1 MFFLKICI
9 YLLDLSSFLQITSSV
24 PQKKDAQEE
33 LEKLQKLIKEE
44 TQKYQDLL
52 KEKGNIL
59 KDISSAKSSLEELKN
74 ENSKAQSTVEE
85 LQDEIEKTENDL
97 DLLRSEKSG
106 LISELNIIKENIS
119 NQKANLSNLEKK
131 LTTSYDSAKCSKKLP
146 EIGINTDLSFNDF
159 ISKYV
164 QVSVSCC
171 DNSSQMENISHRMLD
186 AVCQTSVSHTTANK
200 SCQTVLVPSVSNGN
214 VEGVSNDRKHL
225 DSGSDLNKNL
235 ENALSGL
242 SMKLD
247 SRINVIE
254 DQLRYLCIF
263 VMKILK

>member
-1 MFFLKICI
+1 MLYFSSVFF
-9 YLLDLSSFLQITSSV
+9 FQIISSV

-52 KEKGNIL
+52 KEKESTL
-59 KDISSAKSSLEELKN
+59 KDISSEKNSLEELKI
-74 ENSKAQSTVEE
+74 ETSKAQSTVEE

-131 LTTSYDSAKCSKKLP
+131 LMTSFDGANCSKKLP

-159 ISKYV
+159 ISKDV

-171 DNSSQMENISHRMLD
+171 DTSSQVENTSYPMLD
-186 AVCQTSVSHTTANK
+186 AVCQTSVIHTTANK
-200 SCQTVLVPSVSNGN
+200 SCQTVLVPSVNNRN
-214 VEGVSNDRKHL
+214 VEEISNDRKHL
-225 DSGSDLNKNL
+225 DCGSDLDKNL

-254 DQLRYLCIF
+254 KQMRYLSMHNCVENF
-263 VMKILK
+263 KII

>member
-1 MFFLKICI
+1 MFFYICI
-9 YLLDLSSFLQITSSV
+9 CLIFLLYFFFQIISAV

-33 LEKLQKLIKEE
+33 LEKLQKLINEE

-52 KEKGNIL
+52 KTKEITL
-59 KDISSAKSSLEELKN
+59 KDISSEKNSLEELKI
-74 ENSKAQSTVEE
+74 ETSKAQSAVEE

-131 LTTSYDSAKCSKKLP
+131 LTTSFDGANCSKKLP

-159 ISKYV
+159 ISKDV

-171 DNSSQMENISHRMLD
+171 DNSSQVENISYPVLD
-186 AVCQTSVSHTTANK
+186 AVCQTSVIHTTANK
-200 SCQTVLVPSVSNGN
+200 SCQTVLVPSVNNRN
-214 VEGVSNDRKHL
+214 VEEIRHL
-225 DSGSDLNKNL
+225 DSGSDLDKNL

-254 DQLRYLCIF
+254 NQMRYLSMHICVENF
-263 VMKILK
+263 KII

>member
-1 MFFLKICI
+1 MPFFFFQVI
-9 YLLDLSSFLQITSSV
+9 SSI

-33 LEKLQKLIKEE
+33 LEKMQKLIKEE

-52 KEKGNIL
+52 KEKENIL
-59 KDISSAKSSLEELKN
+59 KDISSEKNSLEELKV
-74 ENSKAQSTVEE
+74 EILKAQSTVEE

-106 LISELNIIKENIS
+106 LISELNIIKENIC

-131 LTTSYDSAKCSKKLP
+131 LTTSFASANCSKKLS
-146 EIGINTDLSFNDF
+146 EIGINTDLSCNDF
-159 ISKYV
+159 ISKDV

-171 DNSSQMENISHRMLD
+171 DTSSQVENISYPMLD
-186 AVCQTSVSHTTANK
+186 AVCQTSVIHTTANK
-200 SCQTVLVPSVSNGN
+200 SCQTVLVPSVNN
-214 VEGVSNDRKHL
+214 KHAEGFGNDRKHL
-225 DSGSDLNKNL
+225 DSGNDLDKNL

-254 DQLRYLCIF
+254 NQMRYLSLHIHVYINYINCA
-263 VMKILK
+263 LLS